1 MYKVKDGFKVRKIGA
16 QTMAVPTGRRT
27 TELHGMLWLS
37 ESGAL
42 LWQALTA
49 GAEPEELAR
58 LLRSPRED
66 TEFLRLSLPKFEA
79 EWSGELRDALSAL
92 GLDTAFDPDR
102 ADFSR
107 LGDDPRGYFLSQV
120 IHAARIEVNER
131 GTEAAAA
138 TVVAAESGATA
149 PPPEGVELD
158 LDRPFLYGIA
168 DRETGVPLFL
178 GTFL

>member
-58 LLRSPRED
+58 LL
-66 TEFLRLSLPKFEA
+66 TEAYEVEPQRALQDVQRFLRGLA
-79 EWSGELRDALSAL
+79 E
-92 GLDTAFDPDR
+92 
-102 ADFSR
+102 
-107 LGDDPRGYFLSQV
+107 Q
-120 IHAARIEVNER
+120 
-131 GTEAAAA
+131 
-138 TVVAAESGATA
+138 
-149 PPPEGVELD
+149 GVLE
-158 LDRPFLYGIA
+158 
-168 DRETGVPLFL
+168 
-178 GTFL
+178 